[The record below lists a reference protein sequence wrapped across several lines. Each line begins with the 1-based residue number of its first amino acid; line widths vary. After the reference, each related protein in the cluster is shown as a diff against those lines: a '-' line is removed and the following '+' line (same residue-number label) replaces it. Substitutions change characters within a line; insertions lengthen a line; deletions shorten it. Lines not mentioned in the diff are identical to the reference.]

1 MTRAARLGTAVIG
14 IWVAVAVAAPV
25 LPLTD
30 PAVQPDGVALRT
42 LPPLTHAW
50 EVRLPDGT
58 IRYANEVRR
67 EGTGPIAARRGET
80 WSDLPAE
87 AQVRKRL
94 FVLGTDLFGRDLLSR
109 LVWGARS
116 SLLAGGLAAAVALL
130 LGTTIGLAAGLAG
143 GVTDRVLMRITDG
156 ALAVP
161 RLFLLVLLA
170 ALYRP
175 SLPLAVLTI
184 GATSWMV
191 AARLVRGEVLTLSG
205 RPFVHAARSAGA
217 TPVRIALLH
226 VLPAIGTLVAVEA
239 SLRFGQSVLLE
250 GSLSFLGLGVPP
262 PTPTWGGL
270 IAEGR
275 DRLLDAWWIA
285 TLPGIALAGVVVAT
299 QWIADGVRG
308 DIVIR
313 PREERP

>member
-1 MTRAARLGTAVIG
+1 VTRAARWGTAFIG
-14 IWVAVAVAAPV
+14 AWAVLALSAPL
-25 LPLTD
+25 LPLRD
-30 PAVQPDGVALRT
+30 PAAQPDGLVLRT
-42 LPPLTHAW
+42 LPPGSRAW
-50 EVRLPDGT
+50 EVILPDGT
-58 IRYANEVRR
+58 TRYAEEV
-67 EGTGPIAARRGET
+67 AAGSMRRGGA
-80 WSDLPAE
+80 WSELPADARVE
-87 AQVRKRL
+87 SRRFL
-94 FVLGTDLFGRDLLSR
+94 LGTDLFGRDLASR
-109 LVWGARS
+109 LVWGARA
-116 SLLAGGLAAAVALL
+116 SLLAGGLAALVALSI
-130 LGTTIGLAAGLAG
+130 GTAVGLAAGLSG
-143 GVTDRVLMRITDG
+143 GTVDRVLMRLTDG
-156 ALAVP
+156 ALAIP

-170 ALYRP
+170 ALFRP
-175 SLPLAVLTI
+175 SLPLAVVAI

-191 AARLVRGEVLTLSG
+191 AARLVRGEVLSLAG
-205 RPFVHAARSAGA
+205 RPFVQAARSAGA
-217 TPVRIALLH
+217 APLRLAVLH

-285 TLPGIALAGVVVAT
+285 TLPGVALAGVVVAS

-313 PREERP
+313 AREERP

>member
-1 MTRAARLGTAVIG
+1 MTRAARLGTGIVVAWVI
-14 IWVAVAVAAPV
+14 VALSAPA
-25 LPLTD
+25 LPLPD
-30 PAVQPDGVALRT
+30 PAVQPDGVVLRT
-42 LPPLTHAW
+42 LPPLSRAW

-67 EGTGPIAARRGET
+67 QAAGSIAMLRGDL
-80 WSDLPAE
+80 WSDLPAGAE
-87 AQVRKRL
+87 VTERRFL
-94 FVLGTDLFGRDLLSR
+94 LGTDLFGRDLLSR

-116 SLLAGGLAAAVALL
+116 SLFTGGLAAAVALL
-130 LGTTIGLAAGLAG
+130 VGTSVGLTAGLAG

-156 ALAVP
+156 ALAIP

-170 ALYRP
+170 ALFRP
-175 SLPLAVLTI
+175 SLPLAVLAI

-191 AARLVRGEVLTLSG
+191 AARLVRGEVLALSG

-217 TPVRIALLH
+217 TPARIALLH
-226 VLPAIGTLVAVEA
+226 VLPAIGTLCAVEA

-285 TLPGIALAGVVVAT
+285 TLPGLALAGVVVAT